1 MGMAKMRAELE
12 AARRAEARGDFEAA
26 FKHKQDAEKIGLE
39 LQQKEFSNKMDIAK
53 LQEQA
58 RGNSI
63 QAATANRSPQII
75 QVAQEIQRQNPNMT
89 FNEASD
95 RAAALIAGGQYQSAA
110 QRQAKA
116 VADALA
122 ERTKNIDQQ
131 LSVVKPGSP
140 AEKDLLKQRSKAIEL
155 FMADQRLLTGK
166 SGTQDVNTPS
176 PGFGT
181 FKPVNPT

>member
-1 MGMAKMRAELE
+1 MAKMRAELE

-26 FKHKQDAEKIGLE
+26 FKHKQDAEKIGLD
-39 LQQKEFSNKMDIAK
+39 LQQKQFSNEMDIANLREK
-53 LQEQA
+53 A

-63 QAATANRSPQII
+63 QAATANRAPQLVQI
-75 QVAQEIQRQNPNMT
+75 AEDIQRKNPQMSP
-89 FNEASD
+89 NEAME
-95 RAAALIAGGQYQSAA
+95 RAASYMASGQYQSAA

-122 ERTKNIDQQ
+122 ERVKNIDQQ

-140 AEKDLLKQRSKAIEL
+140 AEKDLTAQRTKAIER

-176 PGFGT
+176 TGFGT
-181 FKPVNPT
+181 FQTVNPK

>member
-63 QAATANRSPQII
+63 QAAGQNRSPVLI
-75 QVAQEIQRQNPNMT
+75 QMAQEIQRQNQGMT
-89 FNEASD
+89 FNEALD
-95 RAAALIAGGQYQSAA
+95 RASIAQQGAQYQSADA
-110 QRQAKA
+110 RRQQAIEKA
-116 VADALA
+116 YQE
-122 ERTKNIDQQ
+122 ERPHDPKLIEYMTKD
-131 LSVVKPGSP
+131 P
-140 AEKDLLKQRSKAIEL
+140 AEKRR
-155 FMADQRLLTGK
+155 MAQENQDAYNRIRARFGAGPTGQQ
-166 SGTQDVNTPS
+166 TDPNTPT
-176 PGFGT
+176 PGFGQARP
-181 FKPVNPT
+181 K